1 MVKIY
6 RSTIGLI
13 AMLLSI
19 AQLNAAGDFPVKIV
33 NNTGDPSITVYV
45 LVKGLNPVT
54 EKPAFIRFDTGT
66 GIGQYVDITT
76 PDKIVE
82 NPTQS
87 DDAPPVQSLAYG
99 YDYTYFK
106 NANGEYVMHVPYLK
120 SGRVYISLN
129 NKLKMPVVGQ
139 APNLGIAD
147 PSAFNPNDPNYDY
160 LYDKVEFT
168 YFMTPTGPL
177 TVINPTAV
185 DCLALPIAVSQDKL
199 VDGKVENV
207 LYGITDSRDKTFNAI
222 ENILKASGNSP
233 QWGRLV
239 IRNNQGTI
247 LRIVAPGR
255 DDAFFDSTYLND
267 YINALW
273 SYYTTHTLTID
284 CTELTNIIPGLGS
297 YTFTGKVIGNDLVFT
312 NATKTYTEKIAKPES
327 KNFFLADQGS
337 FQATNNT
344 VKAVLVR
351 NICSAWSV
359 GLLPVPDGT
368 MLTRTYYL
376 EQKNNH
382 NFYKDNTIIPTTGA
396 NKPWYNLYAKAIH
409 SISKDIYAWAYDDA
423 IGLDGTNFSTDKYPA
438 TLTIGR
444 MSESS
449 SSAPILPVSPPPVIA
464 PPSATKP
471 TKPKKPKK
479 PKTAQQAMNAIF

>member
-6 RSTIGLI
+6 RSTIGFI
-13 AMLLSI
+13 GMLLSI

-33 NNTGDPSITVYV
+33 NKTGDQNIKVYV
-45 LVKGLNPVT
+45 LVKGLHPDTTKPV
-54 EKPAFIRFDTGT
+54 FIRFDTGT
-66 GIGQYVDITT
+66 GIGQYADITT
-76 PDKIVE
+76 PDT
-82 NPTQS
+82 NTQS
-87 DDAPPVQSLAYG
+87 KDYTYFSEAFG

-106 NANGEYVMHVPYLK
+106 NANGEFVMHIPYLK

-129 NKLKMPVVGQ
+129 DRLKMPVVGQ

-147 PSAFNPNDPNYDY
+147 PSAFNTNDPNYQY

-207 LYGITDSRDKTFNAI
+207 LYGITDSREKTFSAI
-222 ENILKASGNSP
+222 ENILKESGNSP
-233 QWGRLV
+233 QWERLV

-255 DDAFFDSTYLND
+255 DDAFFDANYLND

-273 SYYTTHTLTID
+273 NYYTTHTLAID
-284 CTELTNIIPGLGS
+284 CTELTNILPGLGS
-297 YTFTGKVIGNDLVFT
+297 YTFTGKVVGNDLVFT
-312 NATKTYTEKIAKPES
+312 NATNSYTEKIAKPTS
-327 KNFFLADQGS
+327 NNFFLADQGP
-337 FQATNNT
+337 FQANNNT
-344 VKAVLVR
+344 VRAVLVR

-359 GLLPVPDGT
+359 GLLPVSDGT
-368 MLTRTYYL
+368 ILTRSFYL
-376 EQKNNH
+376 DQKHNN
-382 NFYKDNTIIPTTGA
+382 NFYKNNAIIPTTGA

-449 SSAPILPVSPPPVIA
+449 SSAPVLPVSPPPVIA
-464 PPSATKP
+464 PPPAPAKP
-471 TKPKKPKK
+471 TKPTKPKK